1 MLSFSHTKQT
11 SKNVV
16 DMTFKENKTD
26 KTTIPHQI
34 QLTSKQNQSFTEAA
48 DKDTDKIFE
57 HKQTLLWYNISKGE
71 KNIMYT
77 FSKEDDLLFTT
88 ANKGGDTIII
98 DVGNYVKK
106 AKKY

>member
-1 MLSFSHTKQT
+1 
-11 SKNVV
+11 
-16 DMTFKENKTD
+16 
-26 KTTIPHQI
+26 
-34 QLTSKQNQSFTEAA
+34 
-48 DKDTDKIFE
+48 
-57 HKQTLLWYNISKGE
+57 
-71 KNIMYT
+71 MYT